1 MITIEQLATDFLE
14 AYERK
19 DISAISKMLSDEVI
33 VRDWNLEVTGKD
45 EALSQFKKNFE
56 DGAGLKIQ
64 IRKLYISESAVAAE
78 IEIQVGSVES
88 LRVIDVIEF
97 DERYRITAIIS
108 YKGL

>member
-1 MITIEQLATDFLE
+1 MTIEQLATDFLE
-14 AYERK
+14 AYEQK
-19 DISAISKMLSDEVI
+19 DISAISKMLSEEVI

-45 EALSQFKKNFE
+45 EALSQFTKNFE
-56 DGAGLKIQ
+56 DGAELKIQ